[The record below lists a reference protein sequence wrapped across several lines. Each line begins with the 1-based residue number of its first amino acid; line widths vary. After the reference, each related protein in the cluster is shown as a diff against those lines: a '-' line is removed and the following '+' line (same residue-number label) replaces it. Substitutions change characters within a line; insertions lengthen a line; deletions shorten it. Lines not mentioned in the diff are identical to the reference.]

1 MLAYFRVP
9 IGWTEIF
16 KRTFASTNKDDVLAF
31 AATLAYS
38 FFFALF
44 PALIFLVALAS
55 FFPLHGLID
64 QLMSRAGTMAPPQMM
79 QLIAEQMRKLSN
91 SNNGGLL
98 TFGIVIT
105 IFSASGGM
113 TAVIDALN
121 HAYDITEGR
130 SWWKVRL
137 IAIGLVIVLGI
148 FTLVSLALIMVG
160 PSLAGHVADA
170 VGLGPAFALF
180 WRIIEWPIAFVLVAT
195 GIGIVYW
202 KGPDAE
208 QDWVWI
214 TPGSLLATILW
225 VIASLA
231 FRVYLAHFNSYN
243 ATYGALGGIMI
254 MLLWLYITGIV
265 LLVGAEMNAEI
276 EHASPYG
283 KNPGEKKPGERRK
296 IGLAAKRAYEE
307 ARRAAGKTRA
317 AGEADENCEVDRPT
331 PEHPKVPVAR
341 PAALP
346 AAPASAPAYAM
357 TRTDRS
363 RGRMPVS
370 RVVLAGLVVAEF
382 AVAAW
387 ARIRRTRSGA

>member
-1 MLAYFRVP
+1 MLAYLRVP
-9 IGWTEIF
+9 VGWVEIL
-16 KRTFASTNKDDVLAF
+16 KRTFTSTNKDDVLAF

-55 FFPLHGLID
+55 FFPLHGLVD
-64 QLMSRAGTMAPPQMM
+64 QLMSRAGAMAPPQMM
-79 QLIAEQMRKLSN
+79 ELIAGQMKQLSN

-98 TFGIVIT
+98 TFGIVLT

-113 TAVIDALN
+113 TAVMDALN
-121 HAYDITEGR
+121 HAYDIQEGR
-130 SWWKVRL
+130 PWWKVRL
-137 IAIGLVIVLGI
+137 IAVGLVIVLAI

-160 PSLAGHVADA
+160 PALAGRIADA

-180 WRIIEWPIAFVLVAT
+180 WKIIEWPIAFVLVAT

-202 KGPDAE
+202 KAPDAE

-225 VIASLA
+225 VIASFA

-243 ATYGALGGIMI
+243 ATYGTLGGIMI

-265 LLVGAEMNAEI
+265 LLVGAELNAEI

-283 KNPGEKKPGERRK
+283 KNPGEKKAGERRK
-296 IGLAAKRAYEE
+296 IGIAAQRAYEE
-307 ARRAAGKTRA
+307 AQRQARKAGAGTAAAG
-317 AGEADENCEVDRPT
+317 GGDNCEVDRPT
-331 PEHPKVPVAR
+331 IEHPREPVPR
-341 PAALP
+341 P
-346 AAPASAPAYAM
+346 APAYAM
-357 TRTDRS
+357 AHSDVA
-363 RGRMPVS
+363 GNQVHLS
-370 RVVLAGLVVAEF
+370 RVVLAGLVVVEF
-382 AVAAW
+382 AVAVW
-387 ARIRRTRSGA
+387 TKIRRTKAGA